1 MPFFTRV
8 PKDCYRLAFVSAV
21 IVLGCLLSSCG
32 GGAGSSGT
40 ANAYAAAYKSVTW
53 ASGVTVSFP
62 SDCSMTVTASGVPPA
77 HNAYYLTPAMNGA
90 TVVATTPSGI
100 QLGVSEYAGS
110 GISTVNPIS
119 ATFNICPQ
127 KAAGTTAT
135 SGGGIGVITSGE
147 VLFDSYEAT
156 DTVALSDNVSYT
168 FSSGGTSYTAYFID
182 QCNSHPAGGMGA
194 GSTWHYHGNPV
205 CWTPTVDGATG
216 PSHIIGI
223 ALDGFPIYGGRD
235 INGNVIDASALDA
248 CNGITSPTP
257 EFPNGA
263 YHYVLP
269 LNTVTRQSSLTCYAG
284 TVDATLAAAMRK
296 LACKMPGMQMAHNMP
311 VAYLPATAVKT
322 GLVAPARAG
331 KRSGM

>member
-168 FSSGGTSYTAYFID
+168 FSSGGASYTAYFID
-182 QCNSHPAGGMGA
+182 PCNSHPAGGMGA

-205 CWTPTVDGATG
+205 CWTPAVDGAAG

-235 INGNVIDASALDA
+235 INGNVIDPSTLDA
-248 CNGITSPTP
+248 CNGITSATP
-257 EFPNGA
+257 EFPGGA

-269 LNTVTRQSSLTCYAG
+269 LNTVTKRSSIACYAG

-296 LACKMPGMQMAHNMP
+296 LACKMPGMRMAHNLP
-311 VAYLPATAVKT
+311 VAYLPAATVKN
-322 GLVAPARAG
+322 GPVRAAKG
-331 KRSGM
+331 SGM